1 VSVATAA
8 TKSRLTGYLF
18 VLPALLLLLAVLGF
32 PAVVSLMLSFRPEG
46 GGGFSLE
53 QYRLLVHDSLFHQTF
68 WNTGLL
74 VVLSV
79 AIHLGLGLAV
89 AVTLNLSLPARPV
102 FRLVAILPW
111 VVPDVVAGIIWKWL
125 YNPLNG
131 ALNDVLVRLGVLAVP
146 LDWLGGRYLPLV
158 SVILANVWR
167 GFPFVMLILLAGLQA
182 IPRER
187 YEAASIDG
195 ATALQ
200 RFRYITLPGL
210 RKMLVVALAL
220 DTVWEVRRFGLIQ
233 AMTQGGPGTL
243 TEVLSTLVYK
253 QYFKFFRFEYAS
265 AIAVVMTGVLLLV
278 SLPYIRMIS
287 REE

>member
-1 VSVATAA
+1 MATAR
-8 TKSRLTGYLF
+8 TKAIRSGYLF
-18 VLPALLLLLAVLGF
+18 IL
-32 PAVVSLMLSFRPEG
+32 PAVVLLVAVLAFPALVSLSLSFRSEG

-53 QYRLLVHDSLFHQTF
+53 QYRYLLQDSLFQQAF
-68 WNTGLL
+68 WNTALL

-79 AIHLGLGLAV
+79 GIHLVLGLAV
-89 AVTLNLSLPARPV
+89 ALALNLPLRGQTALRLVTL
-102 FRLVAILPW
+102 LPW
-111 VVPDVVAGIIWKWL
+111 VIPDVVAGIIWKWL
-125 YNPLNG
+125 YNPLYG
-131 ALNDVLVRLGVLAVP
+131 ALNDILLRLGLLRVP
-146 LDWLGGRYLPLV
+146 LDWLGGRHLPLV

-210 RKMLVVALAL
+210 RKMLVVSLAL

-243 TEVLSTLVYK
+243 TEILSTLVYK

>member
-1 VSVATAA
+1 MATARS
-8 TKSRLTGYLF
+8 TSIRTGYLF

-32 PAVVSLMLSFRPEG
+32 PALWSLGLSFRAEG
-46 GGGFSLE
+46 RDGFSLE
-53 QYRLLVHDSLFHQTF
+53 QYRLLLEDSLFHQTF

-74 VVLSV
+74 VGLSV
-79 AIHLGLGLAV
+79 AAHLGLGLAV
-89 AVTLNLSLPARPV
+89 ALPLNLPLRGQATL
-102 FRLVAILPW
+102 RLVALLPW

-131 ALNDVLVRLGVLAVP
+131 ALNDVLVRLGLLTTP
-146 LDWLGGRYLPLV
+146 LDWLGAGHLPLV

-195 ATALQ
+195 ANALQ
-200 RFRYITLPGL
+200 RFRHITLPGL
-210 RKMLVVALAL
+210 RKMLVVSLAL

-233 AMTQGGPGTL
+233 AMTQGGPGNL

-253 QYFKFFRFEYAS
+253 QYFAFFRFEYAS
-265 AIAVVMTGVLLLV
+265 AIAVVMAAVLLIV

-287 REE
+287 QEE

>member
-8 TKSRLTGYLF
+8 TKSVRTGYLF
-18 VLPALLLLLAVLGF
+18 VLPAALLLLAVLGF

-53 QYRLLVHDSLFHQTF
+53 QYRLLVHDPLFYQTF

-74 VVLSV
+74 VILSV

-89 AVTLNLSLPARPV
+89 AVTLNLPLPARPV

-131 ALNDVLVRLGVLAVP
+131 ALNDVLVRLGALDGP
-146 LDWLGGRYLPLV
+146 LDWLGGRHLPLV

-200 RFRYITLPGL
+200 RFCYITLPGL
-210 RKMLVVALAL
+210 RKMLVVSLAL

>member
-1 VSVATAA
+1 MAT
-8 TKSRLTGYLF
+8 TRLKAIRTGYLF
-18 VLPALLLLLAVLGF
+18 VLPAVLLLLAALGF
-32 PAVVSLMLSFRPEG
+32 PALVSLMLSFRPEE
-46 GGGFSLE
+46 GGGFSLD
-53 QYRLLVHDSLFHQTF
+53 QYRLLLQDSLFHRTF

-79 AIHLGLGLAV
+79 AAHLGLGLAV
-89 AVTLNLSLPARPV
+89 ALALNLPLRAQPV
-102 FRLVAILPW
+102 FRLIALLPW

-131 ALNDVLVRLGVLAVP
+131 ALNDVLVRLGLLATP
-146 LDWLGGRYLPLV
+146 LDWLGGRHLPLV

-182 IPRER
+182 IPREW
-187 YEAASIDG
+187 YEASSIDG

-200 RFRYITLPGL
+200 RFRYVTLPGL

-243 TEVLSTLVYK
+243 TEILSTLVYK

-265 AIAVVMTGVLLLV
+265 SIAVVMTGLLLLLT
-278 SLPYIRMIS
+278 LPYIRMIS

>member
-1 VSVATAA
+1 MATARS
-8 TKSRLTGYLF
+8 KSIRTGYLF

-32 PAVVSLMLSFRPEG
+32 PAVFSLTLSFRPES

-53 QYRLLVHDSLFHQTF
+53 HYRLLLEDTLFHQAF

-74 VVLSV
+74 VGLSV
-79 AIHLGLGLAV
+79 AAHLGFGLAV
-89 AVTLNLSLPARPV
+89 ALALNLPLRGQPAL
-102 FRLVAILPW
+102 RLVALLPW

-131 ALNDVLVRLGVLAVP
+131 ALNDVLLRLGLLAAP
-146 LDWLGGRYLPLV
+146 LDWLGGRYLPLI

-167 GFPFVMLILLAGLQA
+167 GFPFVMIILLAGLQA

-195 ATALQ
+195 ANALQ

-210 RKMLVVALAL
+210 RKMLVVSLAL

-233 AMTQGGPGTL
+233 AMTQGGPGSL

-253 QYFKFFRFEYAS
+253 SYFQFFTFEYAS
-265 AIAVVMTGVLLLV
+265 AVAILMSAVLFVLSV
-278 SLPYIRMIS
+278 PYIVLVG
-287 REE
+287 RERT